1 MDLDKLRTAAVDHIN
16 ELGMV
21 VYHGVTRI
29 TDEGRIMMWDTKQ
42 HPDFKEFLAS
52 AAKLDI
58 KLIVMHV
65 RELSQ
70 ELLDDL
76 RDELEDSTLATVER
90 REAEKRLKALRPY
103 VGFTS
108 TIELSFDFNGTTYL
122 FETHSEFM
130 EEVLSIMSEIDMS
143 LDPAEDTN
151 PFGEDDDD
159 NTPPRGGFFSR
170 N

>member
-1 MDLDKLRTAAVDHIN
+1 MDLDKLRAAAVNHIN
-16 ELGMV
+16 GLGMAI
-21 VYHGVTRI
+21 YHGVSRMTE
-29 TDEGRIMMWDTKQ
+29 DGRIMMWDTKQ
-42 HPDFKEFLAS
+42 HPDFKEFLAT

-65 RELSQ
+65 RELSR

-76 RDELEDSTLATVER
+76 RDELEDSTLSTVER
-90 REAEKRLKALRPY
+90 REAEKRLKSIRPY

-130 EEVLSIMSEIDMS
+130 DEVLSIMSEIDMS

-151 PFGEDDDD
+151 PFGEEDDD
-159 NTPPRGGFFSR
+159 TPPRGFFSR